1 MNFYVPLNSK
11 LSKEELDRQWELEIK
26 ERKEKEEALRIKKE
40 KERKEQERIRYNRET
55 FENERRYIYW
65 VDPTK
70 PINQNR
76 LGSSQTWRKEKKY
89 KYYD

>member
-1 MNFYVPLNSK
+1 MITFDKYCLKRFIASS
-11 LSKEELDRQWELEIK
+11 LERQ
-26 ERKEKEEALRIKKE
+26 EKEEALRIKKE
-40 KERKEQERIRYNRET
+40 KDRKEQERIRYNRET
-55 FENERRYIYW
+55 FEKERRFIYW

-76 LGSSQTWRKEKKY
+76 FGSSQTWRKEKKY